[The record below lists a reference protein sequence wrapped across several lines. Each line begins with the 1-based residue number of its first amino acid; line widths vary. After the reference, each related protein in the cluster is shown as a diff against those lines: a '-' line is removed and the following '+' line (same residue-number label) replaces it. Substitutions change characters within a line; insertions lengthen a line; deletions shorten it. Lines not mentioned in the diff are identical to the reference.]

1 MAQIRPKM
9 SLIHVFN
16 LRYFRDDQDML
27 QSEPPTRSEINPTID
42 DYLDLPNL
50 MSSRLKNIGFDSGE
64 TLQKKTKIQILALKI
79 EILPLMQEN
88 SD

>member
-27 QSEPPTRSEINPTID
+27 QSEPPTRSEFKDLIESCLTSGDLMKNP
-42 DYLDLPNL
+42 
-50 MSSRLKNIGFDSGE
+50 LK
-64 TLQKKTKIQILALKI
+64 AKI
-79 EILPLMQEN
+79 EIPAIVKRT
-88 SD
+88 